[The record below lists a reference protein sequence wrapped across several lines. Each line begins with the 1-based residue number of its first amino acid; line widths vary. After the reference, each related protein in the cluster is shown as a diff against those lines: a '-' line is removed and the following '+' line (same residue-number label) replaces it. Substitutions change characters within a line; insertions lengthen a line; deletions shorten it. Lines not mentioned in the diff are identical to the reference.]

1 MFMQFLTFFFDSKYF
16 LFDPAFLCTRM
27 KKRVGSFS
35 RYYINSDSEAYDIIY
50 STYYIFTYNDIRSI
64 T

>member
-1 MFMQFLTFFFDSKYF
+1 
-16 LFDPAFLCTRM
+16 M

-35 RYYINSDSEAYDIIY
+35 RYYINSDSEVYDIIY
-50 STYYIFTYNDIRSI
+50 STYYIFTYNNIRSI